1 MSVNLIILLLISPLV
16 GFLINGL
23 FGRWLRNTEKLSG
36 WIACLA
42 VLVSLICSVI
52 VFTHV
57 KGGAELNQTLYQW
70 IAAESHEYSKT
81 ELGSGESATPLF
93 EWITGNFAFNIGFH
107 VDSLTAVMLLIIT
120 GIGFLIH
127 VYSIGYMH
135 GDPGYTRYF
144 AYLNLFVFAMLIL
157 VLADNYLMMF
167 VGWEGVGLCSYLLI
181 GFWYEKKSATD
192 AGKKAFIVNRIGDF
206 GFLLGMF
213 TLFAAFGT
221 LDFIPIFE
229 QAEFFERAESTG
241 SNLVFGA
248 STLAVA
254 TLLLFVGA
262 VGKSAQ
268 IPLYVWLPDA
278 MEGPTPVS
286 ALIHAATMVTAG
298 VYMVAR
304 SSVLF
309 DLAGTGDVVAWIGV
323 LTAAFAA
330 IMALAAND
338 IKRVLAYSTV
348 SQLGYMFVGVGI
360 GAYASG
366 IFHLMTHAFFKGLM
380 FLTAGSVMHAMSNEL
395 DMRRMGG
402 LRSKLPITHITFL
415 VGALAISGFPLLSGF
430 WSKDEILH
438 SAWEKGHPI
447 IYVIGLVTAFLT
459 AFYMFRLIFGTFYG
473 KSRVDSQVHPHES
486 PPIMWVPLA
495 ILAIPSALIGL
506 ALLSW
511 KGHDSA
517 FHHFIGGVFSH
528 HGEKAAHHADNVLLF
543 MAISSIVGIAGIALA
558 WVKYRDWTPLAQP
571 QSAIH
576 KLAAEKFYVDE
587 IYNAV
592 FVQPIKKVSQFVL
605 WRGLDVSIIDGTVN
619 GVAFV
624 VRTVGG
630 SLRRFQTG
638 VVQSYIVSMVIGI
651 IIFLAY
657 YLFIR

>member
-1 MSVNLIILLLISPLV
+1 M
-16 GFLINGL
+16 
-23 FGRWLRNTEKLSG
+23 
-36 WIACLA
+36 
-42 VLVSLICSVI
+42 
-52 VFTHV
+52 
-57 KGGAELNQTLYQW
+57 
-70 IAAESHEYSKT
+70 
-81 ELGSGESATPLF
+81 
-93 EWITGNFAFNIGFH
+93 
-107 VDSLTAVMLLIIT
+107 
-120 GIGFLIH
+120 
-127 VYSIGYMH
+127 
-135 GDPGYTRYF
+135 
-144 AYLNLFVFAMLIL
+144 
-157 VLADNYLMMF
+157 
-167 VGWEGVGLCSYLLI
+167 
-181 GFWYEKKSATD
+181 
-192 AGKKAFIVNRIGDF
+192 
-206 GFLLGMF
+206 
-213 TLFAAFGT
+213 
-221 LDFIPIFE
+221 
-229 QAEFFERAESTG
+229 
-241 SNLVFGA
+241 FGA

-309 DLAGTGDVVAWIGV
+309 ELAGTGDVVAWIGV
-323 LTAAFAA
+323 LTAVFAA

-395 DMRRMGG
+395 DMRKMGG
-402 LRSKLPITHITFL
+402 LRSKLPITHVTFL

-438 SAWEKGHPI
+438 SAWEKGHHI

-486 PPIMWVPLA
+486 PPIMWAPLA

-506 ALLSW
+506 TLLSW

-517 FHHFIGGVFSH
+517 FHHFIGGVFAH
-528 HGEKAAHHADNVLLF
+528 HGEKASHHAADNVLLF

-571 QSAIH
+571 RSAIH
-576 KLAAEKFYVDE
+576 KLAAEKFYVDQ
-587 IYNAV
+587 IYNAI
-592 FVQPIKKVSQFVL
+592 FVQPIKYVSQFLL
-605 WRGLDVSIIDGTVN
+605 WRGLDVSIIDGIVN

-624 VRTVGG
+624 VRAMGG

>member
-1 MSVNLIILLLISPLV
+1 MSINLIIVLLISPLI

-23 FGRWLRNTEKLSG
+23 FGKWLRNAEKLSG

-57 KGGAELNQTLYQW
+57 KGGAELNQTLYEW
-70 IAAESHEYSKT
+70 IA
-81 ELGSGESATPLF
+81 GES
-93 EWITGNFAFNIGFH
+93 FAFTIGFH
-107 VDSLTAVMLLIIT
+107 VDSLTVVMLLVIT

-135 GDPGYTRYF
+135 GDTGYTRYF

-213 TLFAAFGT
+213 TLFAAFGS
-221 LDFIPIFE
+221 LDFVPIFE
-229 QAEFFERAESTG
+229 HAESG
-241 SNLVFGA
+241 GFNQVFGA

-309 DLAGTGDVVAWIGV
+309 ELAGTGDVVAWVGV
-323 LTAAFAA
+323 LTAIFAA

-395 DMRRMGG
+395 DMRKMGG
-402 LRSKLPITHITFL
+402 LRSKLPITHVTFL

-486 PPIMWVPLA
+486 PPVMWVPLA
-495 ILAIPSALIGL
+495 ILAIPSAFIGL
-506 ALLSW
+506 AILSW
-511 KGHDSA
+511 KGHGSA

-528 HGEKAAHHADNVLLF
+528 HGEKAAHHADNVPLF
-543 MAISSIVGIAGIALA
+543 MVISSIVGIAGIALA

-571 QSAIH
+571 RSAIH
-576 KLAAEKFYVDE
+576 KLAADKFYVDE

-592 FVQPIKKVSQFVL
+592 FVQPIKNISQFVL
-605 WRGLDVSIIDGTVN
+605 WRGMDVSIIDGFVN

-638 VVQSYIVSMVIGI
+638 VVQSYILSMVIGI

-657 YLFIR
+657 YLFIQ